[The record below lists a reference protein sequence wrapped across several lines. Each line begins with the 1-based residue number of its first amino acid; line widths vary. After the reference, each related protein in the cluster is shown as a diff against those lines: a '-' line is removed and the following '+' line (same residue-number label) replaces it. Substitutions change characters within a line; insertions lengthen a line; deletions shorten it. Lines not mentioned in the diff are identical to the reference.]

1 MQLRA
6 ILIDDEKKGISA
18 LKQLIEKYIK
28 ELSIIA
34 ESTSAQ
40 KGIELIEHY
49 RPEIVFLD
57 INMPEMNGF
66 ELLEKLTWKNFNLV
80 FTTAHQ
86 EHGLRALKNNAIDYL
101 LKPISREDLRLAVER
116 VKKRLIEDK
125 YTIEFNYKDLID
137 SMQEFKKQ
145 RLMIVTDGELE
156 YVNVSEI
163 IFLESKSNYT
173 KICTEKSN
181 ELLTRKTLKE
191 FEYQLCQPGSNFMRV
206 HNSFIVNL
214 DKTVRYSKDSECIVQ
229 NNNQKIP
236 LAKSR
241 KDGFFNWLMSGKNI
255 PN

>member
-18 LKQLIEKYIK
+18 LKLLIEKYIK
-28 ELSIIA
+28 GLNVVA
-34 ESTSAQ
+34 ESTSASQ
-40 KGIELIEHY
+40 GIQLIEQH

-101 LKPISREDLRLAVER
+101 LKPISRDDLRLAVER
-116 VKKRLIEDK
+116 IKKSLSENK

-137 SMQEFKKQ
+137 NVQETKKQ
-145 RLMIVTDGELE
+145 RILIISEGELE
-156 YVNVSEI
+156 YINVRDI
-163 IFLESKSNYT
+163 IYLESKSNYT
-173 KICTEKSN
+173 KICTEKTN

-191 FEYQLCQPGSNFMRV
+191 FELQLCQPGSNFMRV
-206 HNSFIVNL
+206 HNSYIVNL
-214 DKTVRYSKDSECIVQ
+214 EKTVRYSKDTECIVQ
-229 NNNQKIP
+229 VNNQKIP

-241 KDGFFNWLMSGKNI
+241 KDEFFSWLMPGD
-255 PN
+255 